1 MIITCNNCDKKFNVD
16 PSIIPEN
23 GRVLQCS
30 SCDYKWFFKKKEIS
44 DINIQVKIDK
54 PNEDLGLFDD
64 VKSLEIKKSKNI
76 DVLDSLLKENIL
88 SQDTYT
94 SKYNKSKVE
103 DTDKN
108 INSHLKT
115 LKKNKINFNILPS
128 IIVFIISFIALI
140 IILDTFQTPISKI
153 VPSIEFIL
161 YNLYETINDIQ
172 LFIKDLI

>member
-44 DINIQVKIDK
+44 DINIQVKVDK
-54 PNEDLGLFDD
+54 PNEDPGLFDD
-64 VKSLEIKKSKNI
+64 VKPLEIKKSNT
-76 DVLDSLLKENIL
+76 N
-88 SQDTYT
+88 
-94 SKYNKSKVE
+94 KYNKNKVE

-161 YNLYETINDIQ
+161 YNLYETINDIK
-172 LFIKDLI
+172 LFFKDLIL

>member
-1 MIITCNNCDKKFNVD
+1 MIVTCDNCKKKFNVK
-16 PSIIPEN
+16 SSVIPEN
-23 GRVLQCS
+23 GRLLQCS
-30 SCDYKWFFKKKEIS
+30 NCDYKWFFKKKEIS
-44 DINIQVKIDK
+44 DINIQVKVDK
-54 PNEDLGLFDD
+54 PNEDPGLFDD
-64 VKSLEIKKSKNI
+64 VKPLEIKKSNT
-76 DVLDSLLKENIL
+76 N
-88 SQDTYT
+88 
-94 SKYNKSKVE
+94 KYNRNKVE

>member
-44 DINIQVKIDK
+44 DINIQVKVDK
-54 PNEDLGLFDD
+54 PNEDPGLFDD
-64 VKSLEIKKSKNI
+64 VKPLEIKKSNT
-76 DVLDSLLKENIL
+76 N
-88 SQDTYT
+88 
-94 SKYNKSKVE
+94 KYNRNKVE

>member
-16 PSIIPEN
+16 ASIIPEN
-23 GRVLQCS
+23 GRLLQCS
-30 SCDYKWFFKKKEIS
+30 SCDYKWFFKKKKIS
-44 DINIQVKIDK
+44 DINIQVKVDK

-64 VKSLEIKKSKNI
+64 VKPLEIKKSKNI
-76 DVLDSLLKENIL
+76 D
-88 SQDTYT
+88 DTHS
-94 SKYNKSKVE
+94 SKYNRSKVE

-108 INSHLKT
+108 INPHLKT

>member
-44 DINIQVKIDK
+44 DINIQVKVDK
-54 PNEDLGLFDD
+54 PNEDPGLFDD
-64 VKSLEIKKSKNI
+64 VKPLEIKKSNT
-76 DVLDSLLKENIL
+76 N
-88 SQDTYT
+88 
-94 SKYNKSKVE
+94 KYNRNKVE

-115 LKKNKINFNILPS
+115 LKKNEINFNILPS

-161 YNLYETINDIQ
+161 YNLYETINDIS
-172 LFIKDLI
+172 LFFKDLI

>member
-44 DINIQVKIDK
+44 DINIQVKVDK
-54 PNEDLGLFDD
+54 PNEDPGLFDD
-64 VKSLEIKKSKNI
+64 VKPLEIKKSNT
-76 DVLDSLLKENIL
+76 N
-88 SQDTYT
+88 
-94 SKYNKSKVE
+94 KYNRNKVE

-115 LKKNKINFNILPS
+115 LKKNEINFNILPS